1 MVEIDSSDNASLPAV
16 QTGRPSLFV
25 KGATVPLG
33 GPTSNEGSI
42 ALCGKIVI
50 KAGRSQ
56 LEPFGVFL
64 LIQGILSFLTSYSM
78 LYLYL
83 LFCY

>member
-1 MVEIDSSDNASLPAV
+1 MKSIFFYQVKMIERPTAKKAFL
-16 QTGRPSLFV
+16 TG
-25 KGATVPLG
+25 
-33 GPTSNEGSI
+33 SN
-42 ALCGKIVI
+42 CGKIVI

-64 LIQGILSFLTSYSM
+64 LIKRRLSFLTSYSM

-83 LFCY
+83 LFCD

>member
-1 MVEIDSSDNASLPAV
+1 MKTL
-16 QTGRPSLFV
+16 PSLWKRFDDWQY
-25 KGATVPLG
+25 K
-33 GPTSNEGSI
+33 
-42 ALCGKIVI
+42 CGKIVI

-64 LIQGILSFLTSYSM
+64 LIKRRSSFLTSYSM

-83 LFCY
+83 LFCDRVLYICTCVYVMSGSLFKVI